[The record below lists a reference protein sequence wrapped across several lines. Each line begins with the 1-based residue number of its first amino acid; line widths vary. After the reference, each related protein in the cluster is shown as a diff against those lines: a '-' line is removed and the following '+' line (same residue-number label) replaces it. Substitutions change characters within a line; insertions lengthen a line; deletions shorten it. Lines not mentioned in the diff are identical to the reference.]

1 MSIDPVGLA
10 EIAERLDVRPQTAGM
25 WRYRRLLPDPAWT
38 ISGAPA
44 WDWPTI
50 AKWARQTGRLEK

>member
-1 MSIDPVGLA
+1 MSIDPVGLI
-10 EIAERLDVRPQTAGM
+10 EIAERLGVLPQTAAM

-38 ISGAPA
+38 ISGSPA

-50 AKWARQTGRLEK
+50 TKWARQTGRLE